1 MVHGA
6 WLMLPLSAIRRP
18 WFGSNRLVAGAGAG
32 GGVAQGSAAARAPGP
47 ETLRTFSSKSSTSSR
62 IAE

>member
-6 WLMLPLSAIRRP
+6 WLMFPLSAIRRP
-18 WFGSNRLVAGAGAG
+18 WFGSNRLVVTAPAGF
-32 GGVAQGSAAARAPGP
+32 AQGSAAARLPGP